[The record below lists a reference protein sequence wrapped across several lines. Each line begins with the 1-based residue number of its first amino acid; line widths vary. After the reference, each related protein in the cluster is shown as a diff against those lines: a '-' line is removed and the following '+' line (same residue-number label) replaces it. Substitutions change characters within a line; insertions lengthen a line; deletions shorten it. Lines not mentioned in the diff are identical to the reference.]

1 MSKDK
6 KKGRISRIRN
16 NLKYENNDPLWK
28 KLFYIKENL
37 KQYRGVVIAVIL
49 TILLI
54 IICILFVT
62 LSKNRIK
69 NNDIIVKEEVKKD
82 KKEDNKRKLTN
93 KEDIEKYVDEITE
106 KILNENVSEEEKNVR
121 KFLVRLYKAGGYSS
135 RNTYIILLKKL
146 NPTYNIGKI
155 TEENNILYV
164 IIKKTE
170 DGKEKDEAI
179 NINKI
184 LDKLD
189 FDIDVLA
196 IINKKRIDEKAFKY
210 DDIIIDDEIEKDK
223 LEKFKETIN
232 KDVKNKL
239 ENNQETESDN
249 NIKDN
254 INNVQNT
261 VKLPPYSKV
270 GENEV
275 EIRFTDNN
283 VILEKYIIEKG
294 SIPKFPAI
302 PRKDGYVFVE
312 WDKNI
317 FTKIYEN
324 TTYVAKWISY
334 KDLGTKVICSFDL
347 DGGIGTFPSAIVEKD
362 TTIKEIL
369 EKNGL
374 TSPIKQGYMF
384 KGWNIENTT
393 KINED
398 TIIKALWSRIE

>member
-37 KQYRGVVIAVIL
+37 KQYKGVVIAVIL

-69 NNDIIVKEEVKKD
+69 SNDIIVKEEVKKD
-82 KKEDNKRKLTN
+82 KKEDKKRELTN

-170 DGKEKDEAI
+170 NGKEKDEAI

-347 DGGIGTFPSAIVEKD
+347 DGGIGTFPSAIVEKG